1 MNGLEGGQTGSRK
14 HQERAMLLEA
24 VSSLSGRSC
33 SGQARGGGGVSGQAR
48 VSSIRGSP
56 GF

>member
-33 SGQARGGGGVSGQAR
+33 SGKVLDGEGGG
-48 VSSIRGSP
+48 RGTVR
-56 GF
+56 